1 MLNNLFVRRVLYILA
16 TLVILLLVGYL
27 IYTGDKLL

>member
-1 MLNNLFVRRVLYILA
+1 MLNNLFVRRILYILA
-16 TLVILLLVGYL
+16 TLLILLLVGYL

>member
-1 MLNNLFVRRVLYILA
+1 MLNNLFLRRILYILA
-16 TLVILLLVGYL
+16 TLLILLLFGYL